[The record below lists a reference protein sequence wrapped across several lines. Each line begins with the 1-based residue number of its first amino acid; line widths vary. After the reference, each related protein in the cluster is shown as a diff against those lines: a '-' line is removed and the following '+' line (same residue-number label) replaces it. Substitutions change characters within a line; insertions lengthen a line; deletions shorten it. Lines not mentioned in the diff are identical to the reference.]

1 MMGGVW
7 GRYSAWIHIIAIGA
21 GLLIGT
27 VLGLVLGSV
36 ITLGKNHLLTLHTD
50 PKAVPVVMWAMRHD
64 MRFAGPFLITLG
76 IITALSICGMYAL
89 MFGNESLFGEA
100 RFASGSDIRKAGA
113 FRERGAIIGRWG
125 SRWMRA
131 DAEDNVMCQAPP
143 RSGKGVSFV
152 IPNLLMIDHSAVCV
166 DLRGENYSNSAR
178 YRQEELG
185 HAIYV
190 LDPLNA
196 DGTTHCFNPLSY
208 MDRHVPH
215 VLIEQMQR
223 LAIQLFPYPL
233 QGNPFFTDS
242 ARDGFSAVGC
252 VLASEP
258 DQDLTLANIFAV
270 LAGDPR
276 KALMGKVAHLE
287 AELQA
292 GKRPIAPGAIDLMK
306 SFCAHNDETYM
317 NIRSTIQS
325 KLGLFALPRVVL
337 ATRRSDFD
345 LRALRSARMTIY
357 LRCAPNDFDILA
369 PLFNLIFQQIVSLNS
384 HDEFIRSDYGFYE
397 KCEEIANRY
406 ERGGLS
412 ATTLIPELRRAWRGK
427 YRPIAPHS
435 QRCLLILDE
444 FKRLGKMDVLADAM
458 SYMGG
463 FGISMAP
470 VIQAHS
476 QLQEVYGPYAANT
489 ILTCCQT
496 NIVMRPNTFQDADAI
511 SKQLGSNGIV
521 VRNRSTTRFNLL
533 ASVGNSSLGST
544 SESLGQRPL
553 LFPKEVTEM
562 PRRKSLVFKSGQPA
576 ILSDRVFYFKDRTLR
591 KRAAMGGVEL
601 PRQDI
606 EDYYAYMAGQ
616 RGFAVAF
623 GDAEPDAESGAVE
636 FDFKAEVEQ
645 TFDNLAANEGEFA
658 PATLAETLAGMKG
671 LIADVDASAY
681 RRQLEAEISAKSTG
695 NGLPAAVRLK

>member
-1 MMGGVW
+1 MGGVW
-7 GRYSAWIHIIAIGA
+7 GRYSVWIHVVAIGA
-21 GLLIGT
+21 GTLIGT
-27 VLGLVLGSV
+27 ILGALLGSV
-36 ITLGKNHLLTLHTD
+36 VALGKNHLLTLHTD
-50 PKAVPVVMWAMRHD
+50 PKAVPLVLWALRHEMRIS
-64 MRFAGPFLITLG
+64 GPFCIVLG
-76 IITALSICGMYAL
+76 IVVILAICGMYAAL
-89 MFGNESLFGEA
+89 FGNESLFGEA
-100 RFASGSDIRKAGA
+100 RFASGTDIRKAGA
-113 FRERGAIIGRWG
+113 FREQGAIIGRWG

-166 DLRGENYSNSAR
+166 DLRGENYNNSAR
-178 YRQEELG
+178 YRAEELG

-208 MDRHVPH
+208 MDRDVPH

-252 VLASEP
+252 LLASEP
-258 DQDLTLANIFAV
+258 GQDLTLANIFSV

-276 KALMGKVAHLE
+276 KTLMAKVTHLE
-287 AELQA
+287 AELRA

-345 LRALRSARMTIY
+345 LRALRSTRMTIY
-357 LRCAPNDFDILA
+357 LRCAPDDFDILA

-384 HDEFIRSDYGFYE
+384 HDEFVRAQYGFYE
-397 KCEEIANRY
+397 KCEEVAARY
-406 ERGGLS
+406 ERGGL
-412 ATTLIPELRRAWRGK
+412 TFRTILPELRRAWNGK
-427 YRPIAPHS
+427 YRPIAPRS

-489 ILTCCQT
+489 IQTCCQT
-496 NIVMRPNTFQDADAI
+496 NIVMRPNTFQDAEAI

-521 VRNRSTTRFNLL
+521 VRNRSTTRYNVL
-533 ASVGNSSLGST
+533 ASVGSSSLGST

-562 PRRKSLVFKSGQPA
+562 PRRKSLIFKAGQPA
-576 ILSDRVFYFKDRTLR
+576 ILSDRVLFFKDRTLR
-591 KRAAMGGVEL
+591 RRAAMGGVEL

-606 EDYYAYMAGQ
+606 GDYYVYMASQ
-616 RGFAVAF
+616 RGFALSF
-623 GDAEPDAESGAVE
+623 GDADPVPEDDGVD

-645 TFDNLAANEGEFA
+645 VFDDLAASKGGFA
-658 PATLAETLAGMKG
+658 PANISTTLAGMKG
-671 LIADVDASAY
+671 LIAEADASAF
-681 RRQLEAEISAKSTG
+681 RLQLQAEMSAGRTG
-695 NGLPAAVRLK
+695 DGARVATQLR

>member
-1 MMGGVW
+1 MGGVW
-7 GRYSAWIHIIAIGA
+7 GRYSVWIHVVAIGA
-21 GLLIGT
+21 GTLIGT
-27 VLGLVLGSV
+27 ILGALLGSV
-36 ITLGKNHLLTLHTD
+36 VALGKNHLLTLHTD
-50 PKAVPVVMWAMRHD
+50 PKAVPLVLWALRHD
-64 MRFAGPFLITLG
+64 MRISGPFCIVLG
-76 IITALSICGMYAL
+76 IIVILSICGMYAAL
-89 MFGNESLFGEA
+89 FGNESLFGEA
-100 RFASGSDIRKAGA
+100 RFASGTDIRRAGA
-113 FRERGAIIGRWG
+113 FREQGAIIGRWG

-166 DLRGENYSNSAR
+166 DLRGENYNNSAR
-178 YRQEELG
+178 YRAEELG

-196 DGTTHCFNPLSY
+196 DGITHCFNPLSY
-208 MDRHVPH
+208 MDRDVPH

-252 VLASEP
+252 LLASEP
-258 DQDLTLANIFAV
+258 AQDLTLANIFSV

-276 KALMGKVAHLE
+276 KTLMAKVTHLE
-287 AELQA
+287 AELRA

-345 LRALRSARMTIY
+345 LRALRSTRMTIY
-357 LRCAPNDFDILA
+357 LRCAPDDFDILA

-384 HDEFIRSDYGFYE
+384 HDEFVRSQYGFYE
-397 KCEEIANRY
+397 KCEEVAARY
-406 ERGGLS
+406 ERGGL
-412 ATTLIPELRRAWRGK
+412 TFRTLIPELRRAWNGK
-427 YRPIAPHS
+427 YRPIAPRS

-489 ILTCCQT
+489 IQTCCQT
-496 NIVMRPNTFQDADAI
+496 NIVMRPNTFQDAEAI

-521 VRNRSTTRFNLL
+521 VRNRSTTRYNVL
-533 ASVGNSSLGST
+533 ASVGSSSLGST

-562 PRRKSLVFKSGQPA
+562 PRRKSLIFKAGQPA
-576 ILSDRVFYFKDRTLR
+576 ILSDRVLYFNDRTLR
-591 KRAAMGGVEL
+591 RRAAMGGVEL

-606 EDYYAYMAGQ
+606 GDYYVYMASQ
-616 RGFAVAF
+616 RGFALSF
-623 GDAEPDAESGAVE
+623 GDADPVPGEDGVD

-645 TFDNLAANEGEFA
+645 VFEDLAAGKGGFA
-658 PATLAETLAGMKG
+658 PANISTTLAGMKG
-671 LIADVDASAY
+671 LIADGDASAF
-681 RRQLEAEISAKSTG
+681 RLQLQAEMSAGRAGGGVPMATQF
-695 NGLPAAVRLK
+695 R